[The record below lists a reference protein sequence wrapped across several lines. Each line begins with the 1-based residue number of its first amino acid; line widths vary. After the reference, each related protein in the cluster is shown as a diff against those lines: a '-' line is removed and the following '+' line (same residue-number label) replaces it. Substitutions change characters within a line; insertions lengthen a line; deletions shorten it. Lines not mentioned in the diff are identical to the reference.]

1 MRMSD
6 LFDELGHPYV
16 SMPIDSPLDVSGM
29 GYEVKSWNPEIEK
42 FEWSLLKKIV
52 RKSPAKAYKVSS
64 IAGDFLSSK
73 DHMVWARIEGGE
85 PGWAFVDE
93 LVGTTCE
100 VMSEAHGLIPA
111 AVVNTDE
118 SIDVLDIE
126 VDKNNSY
133 VSNGIVSHNTMYG
146 DPTTTPGGW
155 N

>member
-1 MRMSD
+1 MKMHE
-6 LFDELGHPYV
+6 LFEELGHSYKTMSIDV
-16 SMPIDSPLDVSGM
+16 PIDVTDKC
-29 GYEVKSWNPEIEK
+29 YEVKSWNPDTEK

-52 RKSPAKAYKVSS
+52 RKSSANAYRVASS
-64 IAGDFLSSK
+64 AGNFLSSK
-73 DHMVWARIEGGE
+73 DHMVWARIEGGD

-93 LVGTTCE
+93 LVGTSCE
-100 VMSEAHGLIPA
+100 VMTESHAMA
-111 AVVNTDE
+111 AATVSDTGE
-118 SIDVLDIE
+118 TIEVLDIE